1 LASGARILVLT
12 EDKSKSA
19 NQTIQGILRLVLS
32 QAAPTADLSAVEMSP
47 IPASRAASVL
57 PGNIWKSAKKTANA
71 GVMDLV
77 DRISIQLSLGHFV
90 VHHVDG
96 DRTWTERE
104 TSENVL
110 QYREVIERRV
120 RGRLRDSKKLRGSE
134 LDEHMSRFLR
144 LVPFWCVEAWLFQNT
159 REAARHCAGAEAH
172 PCLARL
178 QEWENN
184 RGKLDEERT
193 PKELLCFGSK
203 HNLELAVE
211 DFSTEAVVGAQ
222 KSFAA
227 AVALVAACTPLMQRL
242 QLAAPGA

>member
-1 LASGARILVLT
+1 LASGVRVLVLT
-12 EDKSKSA
+12 EDRSKSA
-19 NQTIQGILRLVLS
+19 NQTVQAILRIILSCASSVVDLS
-32 QAAPTADLSAVEMSP
+32 QVEMSP
-47 IPASRAASVL
+47 VPDSRAASVL
-57 PGNIWKSAKKTANA
+57 PGNLWKSAKKTANA

-77 DRISIQLSLGHFV
+77 DRIAIQLAQGHFV

-96 DRTWTERE
+96 DRTWSERE

-120 RGRLRDSKKLRGSE
+120 RGRLRDSKKLRGPE

-144 LVPFWCVEAWLFQNT
+144 LVPFWCIEAWLFQNT
-159 REAARHCAGAEAH
+159 NEAAQHCPAVDHECPAKLG
-172 PCLARL
+172 
-178 QEWENN
+178 EWEGD

-203 HNLELAVE
+203 YNLDLA
-211 DFSTEAVVGAQ
+211 TESFPTSAVVSAQ

-227 AVALVAACTPLMQRL
+227 AVALVRSCAPLMQRL
-242 QLAAPGA
+242 QAASAGT